1 MDISINTHNVELTQ
15 RLRDH
20 VERKTAKLDRY
31 LPNLVEVRVDLS
43 SQATKSAVQRQAAQ
57 ITVRDERGTI
67 LRAEERD
74 SDMFAAVDAVVDKL
88 YRQIKRYRGKQIKG
102 RRGGG
107 STVEEMALGEP
118 LPVEFEEAADFE
130 EEVEPTIVRRK
141 RFTLQPM
148 AAEEA
153 IEQMEL
159 LGHSFF
165 VFFDVDDEMVNV
177 VYKRHDDNYGLL
189 QPEFD

>member
-1 MDISINTHNVELTQ
+1 MEISINTHNVELTQ

-20 VERKTAKLDRY
+20 VERKTARLDRY
-31 LPNLVEVRVDLS
+31 MPNLAEVRVDLS
-43 SQATKSAVQRQAAQ
+43 SQSTKSAVQRQAAQ
-57 ITVRDERGTI
+57 ITVRDDRGTI

-88 YRQIKRYRGKQIKG
+88 YRQIKRYRGKKIKS
-102 RRGGG
+102 RRSGG

-118 LPVEFEEAADFE
+118 LPLEFEEDEFE
-130 EEVEPTIVRRK
+130 QEERAIVRRK
-141 RFTLQPM
+141 RFPLRPM

-165 VFFDVDDEMVNV
+165 VFFDVDEEMVNV
-177 VYKRHDDNYGLL
+177 VYTRHDGNYGLL